1 MYEKKPVILTAPKE
15 IVYVTLPFLNNDISR
30 YVKKSLKT
38 INDKYFPQINIRCA
52 FINQFKLRNFTN
64 HKDKL
69 SPLWCSDVVYK
80 YTCAVCGNCYIGS
93 TNRSL
98 AIRISEHQG
107 KSFRTKQNLARP
119 LQSTIREHSEGTCD
133 KAISPDE
140 FQVIFKGK
148 SIQEI
153 RIAESLLIKDGK
165 PELNLEESS
174 YPLKMF

>member
-1 MYEKKPVILTAPKE
+1 MKKK
-15 IVYVTLPFLNNDISR
+15 
-30 YVKKSLKT
+30 LKA
-38 INDKYFPQINIRCA
+38 INDRYFPQVNIRCA
-52 FINQFKLRNFTN
+52 FINNFKLRNFTN

-107 KSFRTKQNLARP
+107 KSYRTKQILARP
-119 LQSTIREHSEGTCD
+119 LQSSIRGHSEDTCN
-133 KAISPDE
+133 KLVSPDE
-140 FQVIFKGK
+140 FQIIFKGK
-148 SIQEI
+148 SMQEI
-153 RIAESLLIKDGK
+153 RIAESLYIKCQK
-165 PELNLEESS
+165 PELNLEDSS